1 MIGQGYRTGYR
12 HQGGQSGGCK
22 SVEYDFA
29 VSDKAVRGDTL
40 LTENVHSRKIEQ
52 ISQEIGKVP
61 ALAFGNSIGDMSML
75 NLCLSNQKYKTLAFM
90 LIADD
95 DERDHANREKA
106 LKLVERWQKSGYEVI
121 SMKDDFKTIYGD
133 WVKKTDFKF

>member
-1 MIGQGYRTGYR
+1 M
-12 HQGGQSGGCK
+12 
-22 SVEYDFA
+22 
-29 VSDKAVRGDTL
+29 
-40 LTENVHSRKIEQ
+40 ENVHSRKIEQ

-75 NLCLSNQKYKTLAFM
+75 NFCLSNQKYKTLAFM

-95 DERDHANREKA
+95 DERDHADREKA